1 MVIIDCWILVILKD
15 NVDSMVV
22 MLMVL
27 MIFWNIVGLW
37 WVILYRV
44 WKIKLKLLLSIF
56 YLDNVSLYFIICI
69 NNIIFIFVI
78 WNYRWLLLLINMV
91 IFSGMYFLVEFC
103 VEFILRVVILSEF
116 IVECLKIYYND
127 WFILLLIN
135 FWKIKIIKEFSVI
148 FYWNSIKV
156 VSLVGGFYY
165 DFKI

>member
-15 NVDSMVV
+15 NVDRMVV

-156 VSLVGGFYY
+156 VSSVGGFYY

>member
-15 NVDSMVV
+15 NVDRMVV

-27 MIFWNIVGLW
+27 MIFWNIVELW

-156 VSLVGGFYY
+156 VSSVGGFYY

>member
-15 NVDSMVV
+15 NVDRMVV

-44 WKIKLKLLLSIF
+44 WKIKLKFLLSIF
-56 YLDNVSLYFIICI
+56 YIDNVSLYFIICI
-69 NNIIFIFVI
+69 DNIIFIFVI
-78 WNYRWLLLLINMV
+78 GNYRWLFLLINMV
-91 IFSGMYFLVEFC
+91 IFCGMCFLVEFC

-135 FWKIKIIKEFSVI
+135 FWKIKIIK
-148 FYWNSIKV
+148 N
-156 VSLVGGFYY
+156 LV
-165 DFKI
+165 

>member
-15 NVDSMVV
+15 NVDRMVV
-22 MLMVL
+22 MLTVL

-56 YLDNVSLYFIICI
+56 YIDNVSLYFIICI
-69 NNIIFIFVI
+69 KNIIYIFVI

-156 VSLVGGFYY
+156 VSSVGGFYY